1 MSTTA
6 LKVREL
12 PANLKANVNA
22 MISPSF
28 GIVSSVAIEG
38 EPVLAHRAD
47 RNCVKS
53 ICNDQFCYVFTTD
66 PARCLL
72 LADRWLFITWRL
84 PATAAIRL

>member
-6 LKVREL
+6 LRLREL

-47 RNCVKS
+47 
-53 ICNDQFCYVFTTD
+53 
-66 PARCLL
+66 
-72 LADRWLFITWRL
+72 
-84 PATAAIRL
+84 